1 MTINSVLTIIQTIV
15 DISLVWMLIYFVLK
29 NLKNNVK
36 MILIFKGVLIIIIL
50 KLLSD
55 YVFKLTTLGY
65 LLEYVKMWG
74 PLALIIIFQPE
85 IRNILE
91 QLGRKQIITN
101 HRTLTMDEREKVVY
115 EITNAVDYL
124 RKARMGGLIVIEREI
139 SLNQYIERS
148 KNLYADIS
156 SELLISIFFP
166 RNPLHDGGV
175 IIQGDKIACA
185 GAVFPISL
193 NNKINKKLGTRHRA
207 ALGISE
213 EADCIAIIISDMR
226 YGLHTVDYFALTIHT
241 VGPIWN
247 AGRNREEEL
256 LANCYFN
263 SMKLAMDNGIR
274 SIAFPSIST
283 GAYGFPVELAA
294 KIAVHTV
301 NRFLQDNPDS
311 FDLVEWVLF
320 DTQTESV

>member
-175 IIQGDKIACA
+175 IVQGDKIACA

-213 EADCIAIIISDMR
+213 EADCIAIIISEETGKVSIAMNGVLNYNLSLDDMR
-226 YGLHTVDYFALTIHT
+226 MILI
-241 VGPIWN
+241 
-247 AGRNREEEL
+247 EEL
-256 LANCYFN
+256 
-263 SMKLAMDNGIR
+263 KPKR
-274 SIAFPSIST
+274 
-283 GAYGFPVELAA
+283 ELLLDEDLDDESEDA
-294 KIAVHTV
+294 K
-301 NRFLQDNPDS
+301 N
-311 FDLVEWVLF
+311 E
-320 DTQTESV
+320 

>member
-36 MILIFKGVLIIIIL
+36 MILIFKGVLIITIL

-213 EADCIAIIISDMR
+213 EADCIAIIISEETGKVSIAMNGVLNYNLSLDDMR
-226 YGLHTVDYFALTIHT
+226 MILI
-241 VGPIWN
+241 
-247 AGRNREEEL
+247 EEL
-256 LANCYFN
+256 
-263 SMKLAMDNGIR
+263 KPKR
-274 SIAFPSIST
+274 
-283 GAYGFPVELAA
+283 ELLLDEDLDDESEDA
-294 KIAVHTV
+294 K
-301 NRFLQDNPDS
+301 N
-311 FDLVEWVLF
+311 E
-320 DTQTESV
+320 

>member
-29 NLKNNVK
+29 NLKNNIK

-213 EADCIAIIISDMR
+213 EADCITIIISEETGKVSIAMNGVLNYNLSLDDMR
-226 YGLHTVDYFALTIHT
+226 MILI
-241 VGPIWN
+241 
-247 AGRNREEEL
+247 EEL
-256 LANCYFN
+256 
-263 SMKLAMDNGIR
+263 KPKR
-274 SIAFPSIST
+274 
-283 GAYGFPVELAA
+283 ELLLDEDLDDESEDA
-294 KIAVHTV
+294 K
-301 NRFLQDNPDS
+301 N
-311 FDLVEWVLF
+311 E
-320 DTQTESV
+320 

>member
-29 NLKNNVK
+29 NLKNNIK

-213 EADCIAIIISDMR
+213 EADCIAIIISEETGKVSISMHGVLKYNLSLDDMR
-226 YGLHTVDYFALTIHT
+226 MILI
-241 VGPIWN
+241 
-247 AGRNREEEL
+247 EEL
-256 LANCYFN
+256 
-263 SMKLAMDNGIR
+263 KPKR
-274 SIAFPSIST
+274 
-283 GAYGFPVELAA
+283 ELLLDEDLDDESEDA
-294 KIAVHTV
+294 K
-301 NRFLQDNPDS
+301 N
-311 FDLVEWVLF
+311 E
-320 DTQTESV
+320 

>member
-175 IIQGDKIACA
+175 IVQGDKIACA

-213 EADCIAIIISDMR
+213 EADCIAIIISEETGKVSIAMNGILNYNLSLDDMR
-226 YGLHTVDYFALTIHT
+226 MILI
-241 VGPIWN
+241 
-247 AGRNREEEL
+247 EEL
-256 LANCYFN
+256 
-263 SMKLAMDNGIR
+263 KPKR
-274 SIAFPSIST
+274 
-283 GAYGFPVELAA
+283 EL
-294 KIAVHTV
+294 
-301 NRFLQDNPDS
+301 LLDE
-311 FDLVEWVLF
+311 DLDDESE
-320 DTQTESV
+320 DTKNE